1 MLLPS
6 APFVVVPVAD
16 AVDQPQ
22 HAARAAKA
30 EERQRYLEGLLA
42 GRVVA

>member
-1 MLLPS
+1 MLLPG
-6 APFVVVPVAD
+6 APSVVVPVAD
-16 AVDQPQ
+16 PVEQPE

>member
-1 MLLPS
+1 MRSEEQGELSL
-6 APFVVVPVAD
+6 AEAE
-16 AVDQPQ
+16 
-22 HAARAAKA
+22 ARAAKA